1 MAAGSDL
8 TLASDPDSA
17 VMRKGRWYSSVM
29 VAKYTRGESSGDAA
43 WWLEWTV
50 WAEDCRLLTSAKS

>member
-1 MAAGSDL
+1 
-8 TLASDPDSA
+8 
-17 VMRKGRWYSSVM
+17 MRKGRWYSSVM